1 MASPFP
7 GMDPYLE
14 DSLTWRSVHG
24 ALLTTLMSQ
33 LNTSLPVGL
42 MAVMEDRIVISSQRS
57 MNPDVSIIRFAT
69 APNRPQSGGGTAT
82 RTSVAADP
90 AIYVRHEIPLPQR
103 RVAIRTVRGELVTV
117 IEVLSPT
124 NKRTGKDRDE
134 YKNKQAEL
142 LASDVHLLEIDL
154 LRGGEYTVAV
164 PYEDIE
170 TEGEWDYV
178 VCLHYGGTGE
188 EYEFWPIGL
197 RQRLPRVHVPLID
210 GLPNQVID
218 LQMALNRTYDDGPF
232 ARATD
237 YRCAASPPLKER
249 DADWADALLREKG
262 FR

>member
-1 MASPFP
+1 
-7 GMDPYLE
+7 MDPYLE
-14 DSLTWRSVHG
+14 DPLTWRSVHG

-33 LNTSLPVGL
+33 LNASLPEGL
-42 MAVMEDRIVISSQRS
+42 MAEMRC
-57 MNPDVSIIRFAT
+57 NKA
-69 APNRPQSGGGTAT
+69 
-82 RTSVAADP
+82 
-90 AIYVRHEIPLPQR
+90 PLPQR
-103 RVAIRTVRGELVTV
+103 HVAIRTVRGELVTV

-134 YKNKQAEL
+134 YKAKQAEL

-164 PYEDIE
+164 AREDVE
-170 TEGEWDYV
+170 AEGEWDYV

-218 LQMALNRTYDDGPF
+218 LQAALNRTYDDGPF

-237 YRCAASPPLKER
+237 YRRAASPALAEK
-249 DADWADALLREKG
+249 DADWAAALLKKKG
-262 FR
+262 LR